1 MSSSAS
7 KLRPPQRD
15 WDTSA
20 RQRQHNNIIADG
32 IALELRS
39 QLGSGFS
46 SIDKRLIRFVKHR
59 NPPRSERNVQ
69 IAESRPSRVPKASAG
84 PETAANH
91 DWIGSRDRPPAGG

>member
-20 RQRQHNNIIADG
+20 RERKHNNIIAAG

-46 SIDKRLIRFVKHR
+46 SIGKRLIRFLEHR
-59 NPPRSERNVQ
+59 NPLLRSQNVQ
-69 IAESRPSRVPKASAG
+69 IAESRHRVPKASAG
-84 PETAANH
+84 PETDRSKSGV
-91 DWIGSRDRPPAGG
+91 DWLSRPS